1 MKTKIILTIILALL
15 GLCAIAQ
22 IQGYRAVYYVP
33 YKSTVINR
41 GIIQGTQVYTDS
53 AGIIEH
59 YLCVTPFGNGTKLS
73 TAISDGYVRVWNS
86 NSDTLFIGNYQY
98 MYEKNT
104 NGVKFNNSVTATD
117 TLFAPVI
124 DGTSK
129 VLVGAFNVTA
139 KNSAGIIW
147 NHSAS
152 ATDSLIAP
160 VVKGS
165 TKLQVGNFNVTTKN
179 TNGVVWNHST
189 TATDT
194 SFAPVVDA
202 TTKVV
207 VGVLT
212 CSQKNPN
219 GVVWNHSSTITDTAY
234 AGTVN
239 LSGGFIGTSAVRDTF
254 NFGTDASGNRNKFI
268 RRKIIGVVAGDRF
281 VITPVLGTPTAIL
294 GAGEWIGY
302 YCTTDSLIISR
313 NTASTAGLKVSFVR
327 IR

>member
-1 MKTKIILTIILALL
+1 MKAKIILTIVLTFL
-15 GLCAIAQ
+15 GLYAVAQ
-22 IQGYRAVYYVP
+22 VQGYRAVYYVP

-129 VLVGAFNVTA
+129 VVIGAFNVTT
-139 KNSAGIIW
+139 KNSAGII
-147 NHSAS
+147 
-152 ATDSLIAP
+152 
-160 VVKGS
+160 
-165 TKLQVGNFNVTTKN
+165 
-179 TNGVVWNHST
+179 WNHST

-268 RRKIIGVVAGDRF
+268 RRKINGVVAGDRF

>member
-1 MKTKIILTIILALL
+1 LDYRKKILTINKNRKMKAKIILTIVLTFL
-15 GLCAIAQ
+15 GLYAVAQ
-22 IQGYRAVYYVP
+22 VQGYRAVYYVP

-129 VLVGAFNVTA
+129 VVIGAFNVTT
-139 KNSAGIIW
+139 KNSAGII
-147 NHSAS
+147 
-152 ATDSLIAP
+152 
-160 VVKGS
+160 
-165 TKLQVGNFNVTTKN
+165 
-179 TNGVVWNHST
+179 WNHST

-268 RRKIIGVVAGDRF
+268 RRKINGVVAGDRF

>member
-1 MKTKIILTIILALL
+1 MKAKIILTIVLTFL
-15 GLCAIAQ
+15 GLYAVAQ
-22 IQGYRAVYYVP
+22 VQGYRAVYYVP

-117 TLFAPVI
+117 TSFAPVI
-124 DGTSK
+124 DGTS
-129 VLVGAFNVTA
+129 
-139 KNSAGIIW
+139 
-147 NHSAS
+147 
-152 ATDSLIAP
+152 
-160 VVKGS
+160 
-165 TKLQVGNFNVTTKN
+165 
-179 TNGVVWNHST
+179 
-189 TATDT
+189 
-194 SFAPVVDA
+194 
-202 TTKVV
+202 KVV

-268 RRKIIGVVAGDRF
+268 RRKINGVVAGDRF